1 MANLPVTWSGT
12 AGGAEARGPTLG
24 SDMVLRGFER
34 RLERLVEGT
43 FARVFRSGL
52 QPVELG
58 RRLVRVMDEERTIDV
73 KGRAVTAN
81 DYLVG
86 LNPFDHR
93 RFSEVSTG
101 LEAELTEAARE
112 HARERG
118 YTFMGPLTVH
128 LASDPKLREGQ
139 FSVVG
144 QFQQGPGGSG
154 AGALRFADGTRF
166 PLGDGVVTIGR
177 ADDCEL
183 VIDDPRVSRRHAEIR
198 PSGPDYLLV
207 DLGSTNGTLVNGHR
221 VTSHL
226 LVGSDRISIS
236 DRVMEFEAS

>member
-1 MANLPVTWSGT
+1 
-12 AGGAEARGPTLG
+12 
-24 SDMVLRGFER
+24 MVLRGFER

-73 KGRAVTAN
+73 KGRTVTAN

-86 LNPFDHR
+86 LNPVDHR
-93 RFSEVSTG
+93 RFSEVSG
-101 LEAELTEAARE
+101 SLESELSEAARD

-118 YTFMGPLTVH
+118 YTFMGPLAVH

-154 AGALRFADGTRF
+154 AGALRFADGSRF
-166 PLGDGVVTIGR
+166 PLGDAVVTIGR

-198 PSGPDYLLV
+198 PSGPDYVLV
-207 DLGSTNGTLVNGHR
+207 DLGSTNGTLVNGHP
-221 VTSHL
+221 VTSHVL
-226 LVGSDRISIS
+226 ARSDRIMIS
-236 DRVMEFEAS
+236 DRVMDFEAS